1 MRCELREEEVNK
13 CGGRPTE
20 GLDLTAL
27 SAQRIAERIVR
38 VRIGGQEG
46 DLSVEG
52 GFGVSCPRQDAIA
65 RRASVSTTVSTTPL
79 LVLPGSSECVETWL
93 VEPEIS
99 VAQVLVA
106 E

>member
-1 MRCELREEEVNK
+1 MSCAGKVRCEGAMRCELREEEVHK

-27 SAQRIAERIVR
+27 SAQRIAERVVR

-52 GFGVSCPRQDAIA
+52 GFGVS
-65 RRASVSTTVSTTPL
+65 
-79 LVLPGSSECVETWL
+79 WL